1 MDDKKYEYLKN
12 LSEDELN
19 NEMTKAE
26 EYLNKYVQLSDEE
39 KKKNWNLA
47 SDTMSKL
54 RYIRNEK
61 SKKKL

>member
-1 MDDKKYEYLKN
+1 
-12 LSEDELN
+12 
-19 NEMTKAE
+19 MTKAE
-26 EYLNKYVQLSDEE
+26 EYINKFVQLSDEE

-47 SDTMSKL
+47 SDAMSKL

>member
-47 SDTMSKL
+47 SDAMSKL